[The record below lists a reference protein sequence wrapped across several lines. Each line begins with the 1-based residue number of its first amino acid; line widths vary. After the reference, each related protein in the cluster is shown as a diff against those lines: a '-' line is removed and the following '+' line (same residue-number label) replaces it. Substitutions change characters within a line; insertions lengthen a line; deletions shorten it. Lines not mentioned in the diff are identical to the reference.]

1 MDRQMFAKG
10 GAAFPDLS
18 GDGKVTQK
26 DILMG
31 RGVIPMQE
39 GGMAPMM
46 PPQGAAPM
54 MPPSAAMMGEASGVP
69 EEQAEA
75 MGAQVMDTGA
85 MQGMLAQVADNLE
98 NLDEVEDYE
107 QVMNVMRG
115 DNATLEDRYNEL
127 SSVVGPEDAR
137 QTPESVLA
145 LVQPVMMMA
154 AVDQGIGGLAAE
166 EMTAPVEGPMA
177 GGIMSTVAPPPP
189 QEAPPMPPAGM
200 GGPPPVNFKEGG
212 LVRRGDN
219 QPVQM
224 YAPGGVVTDP
234 VAQAGRLGELY
245 QEKVPLYQS
254 ILGDQSASV
263 EEQKKLTQAQMLF
276 DIANTALAFAGPME
290 GERRGM
296 SPAERLAMAARTTQL
311 PQMISARAG
320 EQLKAKQA
328 ADAKTQQMK
337 LSALGAAETGLAAEA
352 KAAADLAQTK
362 LKGAQS
368 MAEIT
373 LKDKLSSA
381 SNMALKAM
389 DIQGDITVEN
399 VRQAN
404 RVALEGVQQDNRVAI
419 EKLEQSGSASDI
431 ILADKLKKE
440 NMTLQANIDLG
451 KMGVANEYDLAKM
464 DKAHEQ
470 ATELNTT
477 NNALKEKLA
486 NMDNELAQRR
496 LQLDTIK
503 AEVERAEGQRKI
515 ELQEQALAMEAEMN
529 TFEQGYKTQKLAL
542 EEAAARLTR
551 LGSNTNAR
559 ITTLISNP
567 ESLARYAAGTM
578 SPEETLEFNQAI
590 AYYNAPK
597 SVWSEEKKQYVI
609 VPGNPLSNE
618 LMSSIKIRQESGL
631 TVPNIKL
638 DQLTPAGDDTKPATK
653 EEITSSIMEGIT
665 DPTAAFGTEGAAKSV
680 ANTVAEIFFFGAP
693 FKAEKEAIAG
703 AQALNTK
710 FVQVF
715 QRSAEL
721 RDSVMQLNLLKDLT
735 PTPASMFTGPDAAG
749 AKVTRLLGMINEA
762 EQVLQMKL
770 DDPDS
775 PLTAKQV
782 TEAQGYLRD
791 LAQLRAGYNVFDNA
805 YRQGGAAQNKV
816 DALRN
821 TLGLGNR

>member
-1 MDRQMFAKG
+1 
-10 GAAFPDLS
+10 
-18 GDGKVTQK
+18 
-26 DILMG
+26 
-31 RGVIPMQE
+31 
-39 GGMAPMM
+39 
-46 PPQGAAPM
+46 
-54 MPPSAAMMGEASGVP
+54 
-69 EEQAEA
+69 
-75 MGAQVMDTGA
+75 
-85 MQGMLAQVADNLE
+85 
-98 NLDEVEDYE
+98 
-107 QVMNVMRG
+107 
-115 DNATLEDRYNEL
+115 
-127 SSVVGPEDAR
+127 
-137 QTPESVLA
+137 
-145 LVQPVMMMA
+145 
-154 AVDQGIGGLAAE
+154 
-166 EMTAPVEGPMA
+166 
-177 GGIMSTVAPPPP
+177 
-189 QEAPPMPPAGM
+189 
-200 GGPPPVNFKEGG
+200 
-212 LVRRGDN
+212 
-219 QPVQM
+219 M